1 MINEVKNKQGDVLGS
16 YELTEITK
24 ADTYNVKCADINGNT
39 IEVTKEVTKE
49 DILKLASQQFNT
61 NIRNYIAGLA
71 RPKTGSKVSAYEEYF
86 RSKGIN
92 TSGVPVADL
101 IEKLKELA

>member
-1 MINEVKNKQGDVLGS
+1 MQEVKNKQGEILGT
-16 YELTEITK
+16 YELTEILK
-24 ADTYNVKCADINGNT
+24 ADTYIVNCTDSNGNSL
-39 IEVTKEVTKE
+39 EVTKEITKE

-71 RPKTGSKVSAYEEYF
+71 RPKTGSKLAVLEEYM
-86 RSKGIN
+86 RTKGIN
-92 TSGVPVADL
+92 IKGVSATDL